1 MFGRR
6 RRPVLGT
13 AVVIGASRAA
23 ARHEVQKQSTSQSQ
37 YEDDVAREAERR
49 RQEEAEQEERTQRAV
64 EQALKKAGLHHD
76 GVSQENITPL
86 VLSPAMSAQQGTQC
100 RRLPHRRRATP
111 ALAAAGFST
120 SLLLVPVHQARHRRT
135 APSPR
140 GSGYR
145 SYGAGV
151 AVANGCQP
159 TILSRLWERVSG

>member
-23 ARHEVQKQSTSQSQ
+23 ARHEVQKQSTSQLQ
-37 YEDDVAREAERR
+37 YEDDVAREAERK

-86 VLSPAMSAQQGTQC
+86 VLSPAMAAQTGQTQPGNSTSAVLQSPQSYPGGSGG
-100 RRLPHRRRATP
+100 LLNIPSPGASGATP
-111 ALAAAGFST
+111 QNSPTTPGGP
-120 SLLLVPVHQARHRRT
+120 VPGH
-135 APSPR
+135 
-140 GSGYR
+140 
-145 SYGAGV
+145 
-151 AVANGCQP
+151 N
-159 TILSRLWERVSG
+159 